1 MQQLSPGARPSA
13 QAALVEPLTARE
25 LDVLRLMQSA
35 LSLREIADQLYL
47 SINTVR
53 THCKHI
59 YAKLDVHSR
68 IEATVRAKQLD
79 LL

>member
-1 MQQLSPGARPSA
+1 LS
-13 QAALVEPLTARE
+13 QH
-25 LDVLRLMQSA
+25 
-35 LSLREIADQLYL
+35 EIADQLYL

-59 YAKLDVHSR
+59 YAKLDVRSR
-68 IEATVRAKQLD
+68 IAAVDRAEELG